1 MREVEVMRRERER
14 GRRREARRRARA
26 PSFAQRAGPLPLCQ
40 TRARDEI
47 EKLRH
52 LHLHPSHTHTASR
65 GSEEVHT
72 HSPPRARLVS
82 RLPAHFRHTWSRS
95 AYMPPPRAGVARSP
109 GACGNKYTETDRQ
122 TQKRH
127 AAMRSVET
135 RHASPTHT
143 PPKRMRAHSPAPSS
157 RPRAMLRF
165 CTAAPLAPLPRL
177 SSRTATTHVWRSAL
191 S

>member
-1 MREVEVMRRERER
+1 MREVEVMSRERER

-40 TRARDEI
+40 TRARRDREVT
-47 EKLRH
+47 
-52 LHLHPSHTHTASR
+52 PSSPSPFAHTHGVTRIRRST
-65 GSEEVHT
+65 HT
-72 HSPPRARLVS
+72 QSPLSSARLSAACTFPPHEVS
-82 RLPAHFRHTWSRS
+82 LGLHAPSQGSLA
-95 AYMPPPRAGVARSP
+95 PR